1 MSNLLVENDIEN
13 REIFI
18 ENFFKDI
25 DKEIYCEFESKIS
38 KCAKFDIHSSLQLIK
53 DAAKDLLIHTENW
66 DEENLLVPLLD
77 ETKKLKKMWTKREE
91 SNEKSAFHKEIAKM
105 KSINNL
111 IESKDF
117 NIPSVEKY
125 KEQIT
130 NKLHLWRDDNKS
142 YLSDFLFIQ
151 HKRKDVL
158 RRAIKI
164 DIQRYIY
171 NKLIME
177 TKDSVITYEE
187 MIDSLTNIAVDTTNK
202 QKLIINNDTYRYENS
217 NLIYSIDPED
227 LKGISIKNQSGKIL
241 EQVFKVLNETDIRI
255 FRYLIK
261 KRGPYFFQDGVIN
274 LYLDDICLNIF
285 GANQTRY
292 REYVISS
299 LIRMSIMKV
308 FFYSKD
314 EEGGIRNIKKAL
326 TTSLLSDLVIDV
338 NEGNKT
344 KITVVIGY
352 IYREEV
358 INGNMVRVYS
368 KLLENI
374 NDGDARVLMFYL
386 QKQRL
391 ILYDNRDKNDIS
403 NSYTKMT
410 LSYSQITSAILFATD
425 RKARNIKRIE
435 KAFNILVENN
445 SIISSYLRR
454 GDFFEVTF
462 IPITQKEINDLEV
475 SMFLNLN
482 KNTKKLK

>member
-1 MSNLLVENDIEN
+1 
-13 REIFI
+13 
-18 ENFFKDI
+18 
-25 DKEIYCEFESKIS
+25 
-38 KCAKFDIHSSLQLIK
+38 
-53 DAAKDLLIHTENW
+53 
-66 DEENLLVPLLD
+66 
-77 ETKKLKKMWTKREE
+77 
-91 SNEKSAFHKEIAKM
+91 
-105 KSINNL
+105 
-111 IESKDF
+111 
-117 NIPSVEKY
+117 
-125 KEQIT
+125 
-130 NKLHLWRDDNKS
+130 
-142 YLSDFLFIQ
+142 
-151 HKRKDVL
+151 
-158 RRAIKI
+158 
-164 DIQRYIY
+164 
-171 NKLIME
+171 
-177 TKDSVITYEE
+177 
-187 MIDSLTNIAVDTTNK
+187 
-202 QKLIINNDTYRYENS
+202 
-217 NLIYSIDPED
+217 
-227 LKGISIKNQSGKIL
+227 
-241 EQVFKVLNETDIRI
+241 
-255 FRYLIK
+255 
-261 KRGPYFFQDGVIN
+261 
-274 LYLDDICLNIF
+274 
-285 GANQTRY
+285 
-292 REYVISS
+292 
-299 LIRMSIMKV
+299 MSIMKV

>member
-1 MSNLLVENDIEN
+1 MEN
-13 REIFI
+13 REIFL
-18 ENFFKDI
+18 ESFFKDI
-25 DKEIYCEFESKIS
+25 DKDIYYEFESKIS
-38 KCAKFDIHSSLQLIK
+38 KCSKFDIHSSLPLIK
-53 DAAKDLLIHTENW
+53 DIAKDLLLHTENW
-66 DEENLLVPLLD
+66 DEENLLVPLMD
-77 ETKKLKKMWTKREE
+77 ETKRLKKMWTKKEE
-91 SNEKSAFHKEIAKM
+91 SNEKSAFNKEIEKI

-130 NKLHLWRDDNKS
+130 NKLYLWRDDKKS
-142 YLSDFLFIQ
+142 YLSDFLFIKN
-151 HKRKDVL
+151 KRKDVL
-158 RRAIKI
+158 RRAITI

-171 NKLIME
+171 NKIIME

-217 NLIYSIDPED
+217 NLIYSIDPKD

-274 LYLDDICLNIF
+274 LYLDDICINIF

-314 EEGGIRNIKKAL
+314 EEGGIRSIKKAL

-374 NDGDARVLMFYL
+374 NDSDARVLMFYL

>member
-1 MSNLLVENDIEN
+1 MSNLLVENDNEN
-13 REIFI
+13 KEIFI
-18 ENFFKDI
+18 DNFLKDI
-25 DKEIYCEFESKIS
+25 DKDIYYEFECKIS
-38 KCAKFDIHSSLQLIK
+38 KCSNFDIYSSLPLIK
-53 DAAKDLLIHTENW
+53 DVARDLLIHTENW
-66 DEENLLVPLLD
+66 DEESLLAPLMD
-77 ETKKLKKMWTKREE
+77 ETKKLKKMWVRKEE
-91 SNEKSAFHKEIAKM
+91 GNEKSAFNKEIEKI
-105 KSINNL
+105 KDLKNL

-117 NIPSVEKY
+117 DIPSVEKY
-125 KEQIT
+125 KKQIT
-130 NKLHLWRDDNKS
+130 NKLYLWRDDDKL

-151 HKRKDVL
+151 SKRKDVI
-158 RRAIKI
+158 RRAITI

-171 NKLIME
+171 NKLIIAN
-177 TKDSVITYEE
+177 KDSVITYEE
-187 MIDSLTNIAVDTTNK
+187 IIDSLTNIAIDTTNK
-202 QKLIINNDTYRYENS
+202 QKLIINNDTYRYENN

-241 EQVFKVLNETDIRI
+241 NQVFKVLNETDIRI

-274 LYLDDICLNIF
+274 LYLDDICTNIF

-314 EEGGIRNIKKAL
+314 KEGSIRNIKKAL

-374 NDGDARVLMFYL
+374 NDSDARVLLFYL
-386 QKQRL
+386 QKQRI
-391 ILYDNRDKNDIS
+391 ILYDNRDENDIC
-403 NSYTKMT
+403 NSYTQMT

-425 RKARNIKRIE
+425 RKTRNIKRIE
-435 KAFNILVENN
+435 KAFDILVNNN
-445 SIISSYLRR
+445 SIISSYVRK

-462 IPITQKEINDLEV
+462 IPITEKEINDLEV
-475 SMFLNLN
+475 SMLLNLN
-482 KNTKKLK
+482 KNAKKLK